1 VTRLDTLKSLQ
12 SRIREATGADRELD
26 CLIAAHPLM
35 PDLGVVKGASIK
47 TLLKP
52 RAFGISG
59 VDEYASPDSDIY
71 KYLPETN
78 ADMFGIPKFTTDPDG
93 LGACVA
99 LCREVLPG
107 YAWKVG
113 TCCVSDDAWVVPD
126 FNCPVHGD
134 RLREKFGEIEWGSIW
149 DTGIDIDRRP
159 SGNVCLAFLDG
170 IVSALIAEE
179 EAKEKADV

>member
-1 VTRLDTLKSLQ
+1 MNLSTLKSLQ
-12 SRIREATGADRELD
+12 ARIREATGADRELD
-26 CLIAAHPLM
+26 CAIANLHGWRCDADYNYTPS
-35 PDLGVVKGASIK
+35 GAM
-47 TLLKP
+47 TLEEP
-52 RAFGISG
+52 PP
-59 VDEYASPDSDIY
+59 YTSD
-71 KYLPETN
+71 PE
-78 ADMFGIPKFTTDPDG
+78 G

-126 FNCPVHGD
+126 FNCPAHGD
-134 RLREKFGEIEWGSIW
+134 RLREKFGEIEHGSIW

-179 EAKEKADV
+179 EAKLTEKAG

>member
-1 VTRLDTLKSLQ
+1 MTRLDTLKSLQ
-12 SRIREATGADRELD
+12 KRIQEATGADRELD
-26 CLIAAHPLM
+26 ALIAAAFLGGEAYHM
-35 PDLGVVKGASIK
+35 PAGYEGFRWVRRDTVDSAV
-47 TLLKP
+47 
-52 RAFGISG
+52 FG
-59 VDEYASPDSDIY
+59 
-71 KYLPETN
+71 PEPYTS
-78 ADMFGIPKFTTDPDG
+78 DPDG

-159 SGNVCLAFLDG
+159 SGNVCLAFLDA